1 MKQIIT
7 LTLVVSAVTAF
18 ALRQEVC
25 ECKPLPKF
33 SAKASD
39 GKTYASAEL
48 VKKPTVIFFLKAGCP
63 HNPKSAP
70 LLNKLKAAIGPKVNF
85 VAVTNLSQAEAT
97 KYAKELGTT
106 FPLIAD
112 AEKKIVKGFGVSNS
126 LDFALL
132 CPDDKKVAKTWH
144 GYNRKIMGE
153 FLTELA
159 NHKGPKKVAFDLNS
173 VPKGLQ
179 SGCGF

>member
-1 MKQIIT
+1 MKKLIA
-7 LTLVVSAVTAF
+7 LTFIVSTVTAF
-18 ALRQEVC
+18 AGRQETC

-33 SAKASD
+33 FGKGSD
-39 GKTYASAEL
+39 GRTYSSTEL
-48 VKKPTVIFFLKAGCP
+48 VKKPTVVFFLKAGCP
-63 HNPKSAP
+63 HNPKSTP

-85 VAVTNLSQAEAT
+85 VAVTNLTQAEAT
-97 KYAKELGTT
+97 KYAKELGAT

-112 AEKKIVKGFGVSNS
+112 ADKKIVKGFGASNS

-132 CPDDKKVAKTWH
+132 CPDDKKVARTWH

-159 NHKGPKKVAFDLNS
+159 NHKGPKKIAFDLNS

>member
-1 MKQIIT
+1 MKKLIAF
-7 LTLVVSAVTAF
+7 TLVVSSVAAN
-18 ALRQEVC
+18 AGLQEAC

-39 GKTYASAEL
+39 GKTYSSTEL
-48 VKKPTVIFFLKAGCP
+48 VKKPTVVFFLKAGCP

-85 VAVTNLSQAEAT
+85 VAVTNLTQAEAA
-97 KYAKELGTT
+97 KYAKELGTS
-106 FPLIAD
+106 FPLLAD
-112 AEKKIVKGFGVSNS
+112 ADKKIVKGFGVSNS